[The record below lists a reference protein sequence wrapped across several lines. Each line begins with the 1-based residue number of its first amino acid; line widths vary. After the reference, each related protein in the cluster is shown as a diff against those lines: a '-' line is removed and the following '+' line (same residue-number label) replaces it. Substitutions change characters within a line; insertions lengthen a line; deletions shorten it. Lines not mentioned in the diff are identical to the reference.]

1 MSSKYPVGGAGSPV
15 LSPRVVV
22 HTDETPSCFGAAI
35 VRPKCGFLWRRRAWG
50 GGLFIRLLVRVVI
63 ISLFYFYFICFL
75 SLVLSL
81 SWSSSALSSS
91 LLVLLLLPGVVQ
103 VVEAVSTTNVISRS
117 SNNFCCWH
125 VCSHSNRSS
134 ASNIATMASVP
145 IIVNSFAKITT
156 TA

>member
-1 MSSKYPVGGAGSPV
+1 MGQVHPCCLRGLLCTRMKRLRALGLPLCGQNAG
-15 LSPRVVV
+15 
-22 HTDETPSCFGAAI
+22 F
-35 VRPKCGFLWRRRAWG
+35 FG
-50 GGLFIRLLVRVVI
+50 GGVCGGGCLFIRLLVRVVII

>member
-35 VRPKCGFLWRRRAWG
+35 VRPKCGFLWRR
-50 GGLFIRLLVRVVI
+50 LFICLLVRVVI

-75 SLVLSL
+75 SLVSSL

-103 VVEAVSTTNVISRS
+103 VVEAVTTTNVISRS